1 MGQPK
6 LAAKAYLISA
16 FCYHEQKDAAGAL
29 EYMVSSF
36 GPIQHMSSAF
46 NFIHTTYY
54 FKEMGSDLK
63 KFFCCFE
70 NLIDPMDIVD
80 IKLKTNLVEERFM
93 KNGRRKVN
101 IDPAYLEA
109 AKLVV
114 ATTKNF
120 SHRIYLGK
128 GIYGDVQLFWR
139 QGKFQSN
146 PWTYPDY
153 LDTNCIAFFTE
164 IRKEYLARGED

>member
-6 LAAKAYLISA
+6 LSARVYLISA
-16 FCYHEQKDAAGAL
+16 LCYHDQCDAAKAL
-29 EYMVSSF
+29 ELLVEAF
-36 GPIQHMSSAF
+36 GPIQQMSSVF
-46 NFIHTTYY
+46 DFTHTTYY
-54 FKEMGSDLK
+54 QKEMGSALC

-70 NLIDPMDIVD
+70 NLIDPIDVIDV
-80 IKLKTNLVEERFM
+80 KLKTNEIEERLA
-93 KNGRRKVN
+93 KDGKRSVN
-101 IDPAYLEA
+101 IDPGYLEA
-109 AKLVV
+109 AKLVL

-120 SHRIYLGK
+120 GHRIYLGK

-153 LDTNCIAFFTE
+153 LDAISIAFFTDV
-164 IRKEYLARGED
+164 RKGYLKRGAP